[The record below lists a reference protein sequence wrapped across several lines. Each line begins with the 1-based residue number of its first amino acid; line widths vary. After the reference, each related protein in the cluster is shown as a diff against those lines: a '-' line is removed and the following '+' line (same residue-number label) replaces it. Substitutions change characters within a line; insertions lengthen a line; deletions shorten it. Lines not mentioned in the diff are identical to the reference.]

1 MGGHVHRLFVFSGIL
16 PALLALLVASA
27 IAQETKVSIAIVPS
41 VPSASTLIAVEKGY
55 FREAGLDVT
64 IERIDSLS
72 KAVAL
77 LATNQLQVAQGGIN
91 AGYFNAVGQGMPVVL
106 ALESGSTPV
115 YHQIVVRPDLKNSIK
130 TPADLKG
137 RPVALSGPGSISAY
151 ELGMTLGT
159 VGLRLADVDLKYLTF
174 PQMGPAL
181 ANGAVDAAVMVAPFS
196 DLAIE
201 RKIASRWI
209 DPEEGYIKSV
219 PTTNLAYMANADW
232 IRSNPDAARKLFLAL
247 ARGGREYC
255 QAYHHGPNRAEV
267 IDILVKEKIVADRA
281 LLDRMNWQARNP
293 NGAFNVPGLIDIQ
306 SFFHQEGTIT
316 KISAGEKLADQ
327 SFAAAAAKELGAFVL
342 TNKDSKLQG
351 CR

>member
-1 MGGHVHRLFVFSGIL
+1 M
-16 PALLALLVASA
+16 
-27 IAQETKVSIAIVPS
+27 TIAIVPS
-41 VPSASTLIAVEKGY
+41 VPSASTLIAAEKGY
-55 FREAGLDVT
+55 FAEAGLDVK

-91 AGYFNAVGQGMPVVL
+91 AGYFNAVGQRMPVIL

-115 YHQIVVRPDLKNSIK
+115 YHQIVVRPDLKDRMR

-151 ELGMTLGT
+151 ELGMTLAT
-159 VGLRLADVDLKYLTF
+159 VGLRLADVDLKYLAF

-181 ANGAVDAAVMVAPFS
+181 ANGAIDAAVMVAPFS
-196 DLAIE
+196 DLAVE
-201 RKIASRWI
+201 RKIAVPWI

-219 PTTNLAYMANADW
+219 PTTNLAYMSNSDW
-232 IRSNPDAARKLFLAL
+232 IKANPEIARKVFLAL

-267 IDILVKEKIVADRA
+267 IDILVKENVVADRA

-293 NGAFNVPGLIDIQ
+293 NGAFNVAGLVEVQ
-306 SFFHQEGTIT
+306 AFFQQEGTIQ
-316 KISAGEKLADQ
+316 KVSAPEQLADQ

-342 TNKDSKLQG
+342 INRDSQLQG

>member
-1 MGGHVHRLFVFSGIL
+1 MLTHATPLS
-16 PALLALLVASA
+16 
-27 IAQETKVSIAIVPS
+27 AQEKVTIAVVPS
-41 VPSASTLIAVEKGY
+41 VPAASTFIAVEKGY
-55 FREAGLDVT
+55 FRDAGIDVK

-91 AGYFNAVGQGMPVVL
+91 AGYFNAVSQRMPVIL

-115 YHQIVVRPDLKNSIK
+115 YHQIVVRPDLKGRIK

-137 RPVALSGPGSISAY
+137 RSVALSGPGSISAY

-181 ANGAVDAAVMVAPFS
+181 ANGAADAAVMVAPFS

-201 RKIASRWI
+201 RKIAAPWI
-209 DPEEGYIKSV
+209 DPEDGYIKSV
-219 PTTNLAYMANADW
+219 PTTNLAYMANSDW
-232 IRSNPDAARKLFLAL
+232 IRSSPDAARKVFLAL

-267 IDILVKEKIVADRA
+267 IDILVKEKVVADRA
-281 LLDRMNWQARNP
+281 LLERMNWQARNP
-293 NGAFNVPGLIDIQ
+293 DGAFNIAGLLDIQ
-306 SFFHQEGTIT
+306 AFFQQEGTIT
-316 KISAGEKLADQ
+316 RTSAPDQLADQ
-327 SFAAAAAKELGAFVL
+327 TFAAAAAKELGPFVMA
-342 TNKDSKLQG
+342 NKASTLKG